1 MQEVKYS
8 VYVIELKKE
17 FSLTGKTKE
26 HNPQQKADKPCVYVG
41 YTSKTPEQR
50 FKEHM
55 EGARNKR
62 GPLYSRVVHRY
73 GIRLLPKE
81 YEKYNHIKTREEA
94 EKKEKE
100 LTEKLRRKGYTVWSN

>member
-1 MQEVKYS
+1 MPDVKYS

-17 FSLTGKTKE
+17 FSLTKKAQE
-26 HNPQQKADKPCVYVG
+26 HNPRQEADKPCVYVG

-50 FKEHM
+50 FKQHM

-62 GPLYSRVVHRY
+62 GPLYSRVVFKY
-73 GIRLLPKE
+73 GIRLLPNE
-81 YEKYNHIKTREEA
+81 YERFNPIRTKEEA